1 MPSRKAA
8 LVTGGATGIGRSAV
22 LALARAGFDV
32 AVNYSSSE
40 TAARE
45 TAAEAEK
52 LGARTLLVRCD
63 VSDETGVRAMLRAVE
78 EKFQRLDVLVNN
90 AGTTASW
97 KPKDLETLSLEEWD
111 RVFAVNVRGL
121 FQVTRA
127 AVPLLRKGEKPCVVN
142 TASIVGLRPGPQPLP
157 YAASKAAVVNL
168 TKTLAWNLGPEIR
181 VNAVAP
187 GWMEGDWMKRML
199 KDKYDDLMGKRAKAT
214 PLKRVVTAD
223 DVAET
228 MMSLIQSNRFVTGEV
243 VVIDGGFTGFDLTCC
258 RAWCRSRRNS
268 RSATARR
275 DTGRTSR
282 SPKNFPPCFGRFQD
296 RIALVDGERRYTY
309 GEIDELSD
317 NLALNLLELGL
328 KPLDRVVPTL
338 PNIAEFVL
346 LYFAL
351 QKIGAIPIA
360 ALVDAPLRRNQP
372 VRAAL
377 GATACVYPERQG
389 DFAFEPMIRRVQ
401 AENPHARASAFRS
414 PRLQAPAS
422 SHEAAPAAE
431 RAEEDPRSIRP
442 TRASSSFRAAPPA
455 SRS

>member
-1 MPSRKAA
+1 LASRKAA

-22 LALARAGFDV
+22 LALGRAGFDV
-32 AVNYSSSE
+32 AINYSSSE

-63 VSDETGVRAMLRAVE
+63 VSDEKGVRAMLRAVE
-78 EKFQRLDVLVNN
+78 EGFQRLDVLVNN

-97 KPKDLETLSLEEWD
+97 KPRDLETLSLDEWD

-127 AVPLLRKGEKPCVVN
+127 AVPLLKKSRGCIIN

-157 YAASKAAVVNL
+157 YAAAKAAVVNL

-199 KDKYDDLMGKRAKAT
+199 KDKYADLMEKRARAT

-243 VVIDGGFTGFDLTCC
+243 VVIDGGFT
-258 RAWCRSRRNS
+258 
-268 RSATARR
+268 
-275 DTGRTSR
+275 
-282 SPKNFPPCFGRFQD
+282 
-296 RIALVDGERRYTY
+296 
-309 GEIDELSD
+309 
-317 NLALNLLELGL
+317 
-328 KPLDRVVPTL
+328 
-338 PNIAEFVL
+338 
-346 LYFAL
+346 
-351 QKIGAIPIA
+351 
-360 ALVDAPLRRNQP
+360 
-372 VRAAL
+372 
-377 GATACVYPERQG
+377 
-389 DFAFEPMIRRVQ
+389 
-401 AENPHARASAFRS
+401 AS
-414 PRLQAPAS
+414 
-422 SHEAAPAAE
+422 
-431 RAEEDPRSIRP
+431 
-442 TRASSSFRAAPPA
+442 T
-455 SRS
+455 